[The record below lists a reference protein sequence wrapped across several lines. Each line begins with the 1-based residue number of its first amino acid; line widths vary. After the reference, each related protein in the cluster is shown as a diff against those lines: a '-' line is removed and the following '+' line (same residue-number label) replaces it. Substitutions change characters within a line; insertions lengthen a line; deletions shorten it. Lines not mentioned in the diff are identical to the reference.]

1 MYEFPLFFRPFFLQS
16 SFVRIVRLLLFRRE
30 NIVPILISYL
40 RCLLY
45 TAHPHISRHFAKH
58 LIIQMNEWTTEQTNI
73 YEYSLW
79 WSMAEYVQSTLVQTK
94 NVSPSSKWMRK
105 WMENAS
111 MKWVFDTHSHFS
123 SRSTNGTVATSVHT
137 GNWKKRRRNS
147 HHEK

>member
-73 YEYSLW
+73 YKYSLW

-105 WMENAS
+105 MNGKCVNEMGFWHAFTLFKPLNKRHCS
-111 MKWVFDTHSHFS
+111 NKRTH
-123 SRSTNGTVATSVHT
+123 
-137 GNWKKRRRNS
+137 WKLKKRRRNS